1 MKSVD
6 GGVVAL
12 GVTLLG
18 MTGAGLW
25 KAASLRSD
33 TIGKYRAR
41 VDIARAGLDERVA
54 TALRRLAEQ
63 VNRVLGEDGEFN
75 PLRTIIDP
83 AELHVFVDDVG
94 AALKA
99 RHALPNCYQQLLRVG
114 PTLMVLLTGM
124 FVALIVTFSYYTGW
138 NRSRGLGRIGGG
150 VSIVFALAFAVVF
163 VYYAVALHR
172 FSAAEVLASPGD
184 GDD

>member
-1 MKSVD
+1 MKGVD

-33 TIGKYRAR
+33 TIGKYRPR
-41 VDIARAGLDERVA
+41 VDIAKAGLDERVA
-54 TALRRLAEQ
+54 KALRRLAER
-63 VNRVLGEDGEFN
+63 VNRVLGDDGEFN
-75 PLRTIIDP
+75 PLRTIVDP

-99 RHALPNCYQQLLRVG
+99 RQALPRCYRRLLRVG
-114 PTLMVLLTGM
+114 PILMVLLAAV
-124 FVALIVTFSYYTGW
+124 FVALVATFSYYTGW
-138 NRSRGLGRIGGG
+138 NRSRELGRIGGG
-150 VSIVFALAFAVVF
+150 VSILLALAFAVVF